1 MITGLETLRTQLGD
15 MPEGRCLAG
24 FSGGADSTAMIML
37 LAAERDAGRL
47 LPEAIHVNHGLRGAE
62 SEEDESFCRR
72 ICEELRIP
80 IHTERV
86 RLNEKSDENACREA
100 RFRCF
105 RKVMDETGIRTLI
118 LAHNMDDLAETFM
131 MRLIRGAGTEGLACM
146 SERDERSSYTIFRP
160 LLKISRKKIRETLM
174 QHGIH
179 WREDSLNESEDYLR
193 NKVRSRLIPLLN
205 ELNEGATRRIA
216 NTAEII
222 NGDNQVLQK
231 ITEDFLAA
239 NSNGRM
245 IDAEALKR
253 QPEALLCR
261 ILRCWWKRNMPDL
274 EEHTLNA
281 RKTAELTAL
290 ARSERGKINLP
301 GGYYAEKGKTGMYLT
316 GFPKK
321 PPVEIP
327 YIPGSSGETVFGD
340 VCLITEPSEG
350 NPGNGIT
357 EQEVPEEFLAGCVIR
372 TRREGDRI
380 RPFGMEGSR
389 KLQDYLTDRG
399 IDEPLRDQI
408 PLICRHNEVLLA
420 AGVGAGAVPKWNA
433 QKKNIRLKWEGKMPW
448 IIV

>member
-1 MITGLETLRTQLGD
+1 
-15 MPEGRCLAG
+15 
-24 FSGGADSTAMIML
+24 
-37 LAAERDAGRL
+37 
-47 LPEAIHVNHGLRGAE
+47 
-62 SEEDESFCRR
+62 
-72 ICEELRIP
+72 
-80 IHTERV
+80 
-86 RLNEKSDENACREA
+86 
-100 RFRCF
+100 
-105 RKVMDETGIRTLI
+105 
-118 LAHNMDDLAETFM
+118 
-131 MRLIRGAGTEGLACM
+131 
-146 SERDERSSYTIFRP
+146 
-160 LLKISRKKIRETLM
+160 
-174 QHGIH
+174 
-179 WREDSLNESEDYLR
+179 
-193 NKVRSRLIPLLN
+193 
-205 ELNEGATRRIA
+205 
-216 NTAEII
+216 
-222 NGDNQVLQK
+222 
-231 ITEDFLAA
+231 
-239 NSNGRM
+239 
-245 IDAEALKR
+245 
-253 QPEALLCR
+253 
-261 ILRCWWKRNMPDL
+261 MPDL